1 MSEREEILD
10 LIKSHFPEFDTNP
23 YNINFDVKH
32 KLIKIEE
39 RELGQGLSKT
49 LFSNFIKDRYFL
61 KLSTKFLYHYLPAKY
76 VKNILIEKKIRLYSL
91 AKYVKNKN
99 DSKEYSYFVDR
110 IGLIIPNADKYLSS
124 VIEDIFILSCTSEK
138 DSISHLGNYGKL
150 EAACLGFSIKIK
162 KSNYDVDVRN
172 VVYESELTELF
183 CLQQCIKEKFDYSL
197 DISESYLFSKYV
209 KRSYYEWEKEIRICF
224 DNNSHQTGKKLKS
237 FLTNGNITSSKNDKY
252 FEIMVDENQD
262 KYIEVPMNNYF
273 FNLTIKSV
281 QMNSNNFSSE
291 IQKECKEKG
300 INFI

>member
-10 LIKSHFPEFDTNP
+10 LIQLHFPEFDTNP
-23 YNINFDVKH
+23 YNIEFDVKNR
-32 KLIKIEE
+32 LIEVEK
-39 RELGQGLSKT
+39 RELGQLLPKT
-49 LFSNFIKDRYFL
+49 LFSNFIKDRFFL
-61 KLSTKFLYHYLPAKY
+61 KPNTKFLYHYLPAKY
-76 VKNILIEKKIRLYSL
+76 VRNILIEKKIRLYNL

-110 IGLIIPNADKYLSS
+110 IGLIIPNAEKYLSS

-138 DSISHLGNYGKL
+138 DSISHWENYGKL
-150 EAACLGFSIKIK
+150 EAACLSFSIKIK
-162 KSNYDVDVRN
+162 KSDYDVDVRN
-172 VVYESELTELF
+172 VVYESELTKLF

-291 IQKECKEKG
+291 IQKECKETG
-300 INFI
+300 IIFI